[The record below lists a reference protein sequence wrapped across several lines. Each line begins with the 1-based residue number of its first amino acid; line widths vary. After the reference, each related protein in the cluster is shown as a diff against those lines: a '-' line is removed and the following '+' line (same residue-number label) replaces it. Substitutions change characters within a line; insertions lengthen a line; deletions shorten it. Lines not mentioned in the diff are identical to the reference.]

1 MLATSSMK
9 ATGIVH
15 KEVKDGIKLIL
26 TIREVTL
33 EHLAISI
40 SPPCGIL
47 SMANDKTLESF
58 NAK

>member
-1 MLATSSMK
+1 MK

-58 NAK
+58 NAM